1 MNGFTFE
8 EIFNDPSSELAEEL
22 KHWNVVVE
30 EDKVEMKIKNEE
42 N

>member
-8 EIFNDPSSELAEEL
+8 EIFNNPSGALAEEL
-22 KHWNVVVE
+22 KHWNVRVE
-30 EDKVEMKIKNEE
+30 ENSVELTIKNEE